1 MKPYLLPVCVCLSLL
16 QVSCAPADVVFEA
29 HQELSPDLQWN
40 KADSRTFTIDI
51 IDNSHP
57 YRLDLAFRYGTG
69 FPYSNM
75 VVRIKETDPEGQV
88 IIRDLDFAVRGEDGE
103 PLGEPAYDIMDL
115 TVPVDREKKFPVL
128 GTYIY
133 SVAHIMPVDTVHYAM
148 EVGLVLRKP
157 PEQR

>member
-1 MKPYLLPVCVCLSLL
+1 MKPHLLPVCVFLSLL
-16 QVSCAPADVVFEA
+16 PVACTPGDVVFEA

-40 KADSRTFTIDI
+40 KAESRTFTIDI
-51 IDNSHP
+51 TDNSHP

-69 FPYSNM
+69 FPYRNM
-75 VVRIKETDPEGQV
+75 MVRINETDPEGQV

-115 TVPVDREKKFPVL
+115 TVSVDREKKFPVL
-128 GTYIY
+128 GTYTY

-157 PEQR
+157 SEQR